1 MFCLVWISARAEGL
15 SIICINGFNLTQL
28 LDVLHSSVILLIL
41 RFLYHLSSFFF
52 PVMLQMS
59 FSKTNFV
66 HNVTEHRKFA
76 VHWALGYS
84 LLQELCWQFQLE

>member
-15 SIICINGFNLTQL
+15 SICINGFNMTQL
-28 LDVLHSSVILLIL
+28 LDAIHSYVILLIL
-41 RFLYHLSSFFF
+41 CFPYHLSSFFF
-52 PVMLQMS
+52 PVKLQMP
-59 FSKTNFV
+59 FSKVNFV
-66 HNVTEHRKFA
+66 HNVTEHRKIA